1 MANEYATLAELK
13 EMRSISTSV
22 TSQDAALQRALTR
35 ASRAIDKRCGSGRR
49 FYRDGVTSARTFSP
63 RGRTVIRGTEE
74 LLLTDDIAT
83 SSGLSVTVGGTSTDS
98 FSTYPENAESKGEA
112 ITGLLLSSW
121 YGGAIVIT
129 AEWGW
134 PKVPENI
141 TEATLLL
148 ANRRYMRKDSPEG
161 VSGWS
166 QEGPIQ
172 VSRFDPDIEDLISP
186 FVIDGF
192 GA

>member
-1 MANEYATLAELK
+1 MANEYAELAELK
-13 EMRSISTSV
+13 AMRSIATAV
-22 TSQDAALQRALTR
+22 TSQDAALLKALTR
-35 ASRAIDKRCGSGRR
+35 ASRAIDRRCGRR

-63 RGRTVIRGTEE
+63 RGRTILRGTEE

-83 SSGLSVTVGGTSTDS
+83 SAGLSATIGGVTVGNLSYSPD
-98 FSTYPENAESKGEA
+98 NAEARGEP
-112 ITGLLLSSW
+112 ITGILRPSW
-121 YGGAIVIT
+121 YGGDIAIT

-134 PKVPENI
+134 PAVPDSI
-141 TEATLLL
+141 QEATLLL

-166 QEGPIQ
+166 QEGQIQ
-172 VSRFDPDIEDLISP
+172 VSRFDPDIEDLINP
-186 FVIDGF
+186 FVIEGF

>member
-1 MANEYATLAELK
+1 VANEYATLAELK
-13 EMRSISTSV
+13 AMRSIATAV
-22 TSQDAALQRALTR
+22 TSQDDALQRALTR
-35 ASRAIDKRCGSGRR
+35 ASRAIDRRCGRR
-49 FYRDGVTSARTFSP
+49 FYRDGVTSARTYSP
-63 RGRTVIRGTEE
+63 RGRTVFRSAEE

-83 SSGLSVTVGGTSTDS
+83 SAGLSATIGGVTAENLSYS
-98 FSTYPENAESKGEA
+98 PENAEARGEA
-112 ITGLLLSSW
+112 ITGLLRSSW
-121 YGGAIVIT
+121 YGGDIVIT

-134 PKVPENI
+134 PAVPDSI
-141 TEATLLL
+141 QEATLLL

-166 QEGPIQ
+166 QEGQIQ

-186 FVIDGF
+186 FVIEGF